1 MYTYNSEGSTPH
13 TWRKLSAMFPWAS
26 SHSWDLQTIE
36 HTRRVHIQ
44 SLLDYV
50 QPLLT
55 ESTDSCQFFKT
66 LHDIFQILP
75 GQRQQ
80 ILMVKRYIQREFWN
94 WRSSNNFT
102 AGPYPV
108 IVYRENGY
116 GVTVCHKMNEVGGVT
131 KYDSLTKPASNKLSD
146 CSRMLILFLHVRAV
160 LYVET

>member
-1 MYTYNSEGSTPH
+1 MKKTVCHVSMGFLTLLGSSDHRTH
-13 TWRKLSAMFPWAS
+13 TSSPYPVIVRLCATSAN
-26 SHSWDLQTIE
+26 
-36 HTRRVHIQ
+36 RVHWFM
-44 SLLDYV
+44 SV
-50 QPLLT
+50 
-55 ESTDSCQFFKT
+55 